1 MNTKIISTGLI
12 LSSLILMAP
21 KADAYYIGAS
31 VGSSKTKVRVDDMNI
46 KGDEKTAFS
55 VYSGMEIP
63 LPLIPIRAEI
73 EYLHLK
79 SDKDGSDATTYGASA
94 NAYVGLPLLPIIK
107 PYVGMGLGYM
117 QQELKMPADFDG
129 DDIYESK
136 VKTKSD
142 WTVVPQYMIG
152 LDVSL
157 PIIPVAGG
165 VEYRYIDS
173 KFKGF
178 NDTEENF
185 NAKSKIHT
193 FLMKARIKF

>member
-31 VGSSKTKVRVDDMNI
+31 VGSSKTKVSVEDKINMQS
-46 KGDEKTAFS
+46 KTAFTVS
-55 VYSGMEIP
+55 TGMEIP
-63 LPLIPIRAEI
+63 LPLIPIRAEV
-73 EYLHLK
+73 EYLQLN
-79 SDKDGSDATTYGASA
+79 SDKDGADLKTYGVGA

-107 PYVGMGLGYM
+107 PYVGMGLGYLK
-117 QQELKMPADFDG
+117 QDLKMPVDFDG

-178 NDTEENF
+178 NDTEEDF

>member
-31 VGSSKTKVRVDDMNI
+31 VGSSKTKVSMEDKINMQS
-46 KGDEKTAFS
+46 KTAFTVS
-55 VYSGMEIP
+55 TGMEIP
-63 LPLIPIRAEI
+63 LPLIPIRAEV
-73 EYLHLK
+73 EYLQLK
-79 SDKDGSDATTYGASA
+79 SDKYGEDLKTYGVGA

-107 PYVGMGLGYM
+107 PYVGMGLGYLK
-117 QQELKMPADFDG
+117 QELKGPADFD
-129 DDIYESK
+129 DDGIYESTFK
-136 VKTKSD
+136 AKSD

-157 PIIPVAGG
+157 PLIPVAGG

>member
-31 VGSSKTKVRVDDMNI
+31 VGSSKTKVSMEDKINMQS
-46 KGDEKTAFS
+46 KTAFTVS
-55 VYSGMEIP
+55 TGMEIP
-63 LPLIPIRAEI
+63 LPLIPIRAEV
-73 EYLHLK
+73 EYLQLN
-79 SDKDGSDATTYGASA
+79 SDKDGSDLKTYGVGA

-107 PYVGMGLGYM
+107 PYVGMGLGY
-117 QQELKMPADFDG
+117 LKQDVKMLADFD
-129 DDIYESK
+129 DDGIYESK
-136 VKTKSD
+136 IKTKSD

-157 PIIPVAGG
+157 PLIPVAGG

-178 NDTEENF
+178 NDTEEDF

>member
-31 VGSSKTKVRVDDMNI
+31 VGSSKTKVSMEDKINMQS
-46 KGDEKTAFS
+46 KTAFTVS
-55 VYSGMEIP
+55 TGMEIP
-63 LPLIPIRAEI
+63 LPLIPIRAEV
-73 EYLHLK
+73 EYLQLK
-79 SDKDGSDATTYGASA
+79 SDKDGADMKTYGVGA

-107 PYVGMGLGYM
+107 PYVGMGLGYLK
-117 QQELKMPADFDG
+117 QELKGPADFD
-129 DDIYESK
+129 DDGVYESTFK
-136 VKTKSD
+136 AKSD

-157 PIIPVAGG
+157 PLIPVAGG

-178 NDTEENF
+178 NDSEEDF

>member
-31 VGSSKTKVRVDDMNI
+31 VGSSKTKVSVEDKINMQS
-46 KGDEKTAFS
+46 KTAFTVS
-55 VYSGMEIP
+55 TGMEIP
-63 LPLIPIRAEI
+63 LPLIPIRAEV
-73 EYLHLK
+73 EYLQLN
-79 SDKDGSDATTYGASA
+79 SDKDGADLKTYGVGA

-107 PYVGMGLGYM
+107 PYVGMGLGYLK
-117 QQELKMPADFDG
+117 QDLKMPADFDD

-193 FLMKARIKF
+193 FLIKARIKF

>member
-12 LSSLILMAP
+12 LSSLILIAP

-31 VGSSKTKVRVDDMNI
+31 VGSSKTKVSVEDKINMQS
-46 KGDEKTAFS
+46 KTAFTVS
-55 VYSGMEIP
+55 TGMEIP
-63 LPLIPIRAEI
+63 LPLIPIRAEV
-73 EYLHLK
+73 EYLQLN
-79 SDKDGSDATTYGASA
+79 SDKDGADLKTYGVGA

-107 PYVGMGLGYM
+107 PYVGMGLGYLK
-117 QQELKMPADFDG
+117 QDLKMPADFDD

-165 VEYRYIDS
+165 VEYRYIDT

-178 NDTEENF
+178 NDEDGDF
-185 NAKSKIHT
+185 SAKSKIHT